1 MYKSPKNAGN
11 SKVAFDFF
19 KYALENGQQAASE
32 LDYVPLPTALVSKIQ
47 AYWASEY
54 KH

>member
-1 MYKSPKNAGN
+1 MYKSPKNAVN

-19 KYALENGQQAASE
+19 KWSLENGQQDAAA
-32 LDYVPLPTALVSKIQ
+32 LDYVPLPPALVSRIE